1 MGMGGVEEG
10 PVGGGRGGGREKRK
24 KERKKER
31 KKDIMDLFTIPKCT

>member
-1 MGMGGVEEG
+1 MGGVEEG

-31 KKDIMDLFTIPKCT
+31 KTLWIFSRFLNAHEC